1 MGLFGTKEK
10 SYDTEI
16 ALLSERQNEL
26 SKKTDKNNSDM
37 IALGMDFTDLK
48 FSVGDELNKVWDF
61 VRHMNSD
68 LTEFK
73 NWKDSQIQENK
84 ATEKAKTQL
93 PNTLTYK
100 ELCDSLDG
108 FVYLDTT
115 SFKYYLYENGIL
127 DLKINRIRNTYK
139 IAENFDNSTSEI
151 KNYIHIADGTMTFDK
166 EVLEFLIKNIF
177 IIVFFSNI
185 REHCQIPVI

>member
-115 SFKYYLYENGIL
+115 SFKYYLYEIG
-127 DLKINRIRNTYK
+127 R
-139 IAENFDNSTSEI
+139 ASC
-151 KNYIHIADGTMTFDK
+151 
-166 EVLEFLIKNIF
+166 
-177 IIVFFSNI
+177 
-185 REHCQIPVI
+185 RERV